1 MNLKLPSSAI
11 PLAEVA
17 LYTSS
22 LNFTKIMPLEE
33 LKKVI

>member
-11 PLAEVA
+11 PLAEVG
-17 LYTSS
+17 LYVSS

-33 LKKVI
+33 IKKVL